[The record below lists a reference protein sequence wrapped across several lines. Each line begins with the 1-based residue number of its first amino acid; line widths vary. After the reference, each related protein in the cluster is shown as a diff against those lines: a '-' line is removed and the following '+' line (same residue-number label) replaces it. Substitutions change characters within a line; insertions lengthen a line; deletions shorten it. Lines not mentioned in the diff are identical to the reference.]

1 MDTESLQNFGER
13 VAADE
18 TLAKVRF
25 RHENDL
31 VALVF
36 VDLGDQPF
44 QHSQRD
50 DRYHQA
56 YCTTRYNDVE
66 LNFSLTGARCFV
78 DRAMA

>member
-31 VALVF
+31 VALEF
-36 VDLGDQPF
+36 VDPGDRLF
-44 QHSQRD
+44 QTQSMKRSVPSSILHDGR
-50 DRYHQA
+50 
-56 YCTTRYNDVE
+56 
-66 LNFSLTGARCFV
+66 
-78 DRAMA
+78 